1 MSAKTGFTTA
11 KYDVKQ
17 TSSKNNDKNGDRC
30 RFTAHLVMDD
40 KGCQR
45 NCSQFLCS
53 INRPQLRK

>member
-1 MSAKTGFTTA
+1 MSAKTGFTTT

-45 NCSQFLCS
+45 NCSQFLRS
-53 INRPQLRK
+53 INRP